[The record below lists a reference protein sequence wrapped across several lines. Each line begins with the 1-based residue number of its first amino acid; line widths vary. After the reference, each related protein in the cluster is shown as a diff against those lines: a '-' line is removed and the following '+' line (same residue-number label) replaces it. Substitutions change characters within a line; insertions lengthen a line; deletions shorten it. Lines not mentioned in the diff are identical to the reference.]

1 MSTVG
6 RRRQEKPIATRKL
19 GDIAGVCD
27 HCVTGMGVAVEAEGF
42 EIEGSGHA
50 PDTASQIVKERAP
63 GTSSFCHPTYA
74 ERGMG
79 AVTPNITTDTIGS

>member
-6 RRRQEKPIATRKL
+6 RRRQEKPITTRKL

-50 PDTASQIVKERAP
+50 PDTASQIVKERVP
-63 GTSSFCHPTYA
+63 GTSSFCRLPIMPRNPLWPELLCA
-74 ERGMG
+74 DK
-79 AVTPNITTDTIGS
+79 ANI